1 MAFNQQSADFCLPFF
16 DSVTLNR
23 LKPSKMGK
31 RPRGGFKGHRRDQG
45 KTWQQPQDE
54 TEAFK
59 NLNIKGKNSDSSESE
74 TDTSDEEIDVEVP
87 FQVAMWDVG
96 QVRYIF

>member
-1 MAFNQQSADFCLPFF
+1 
-16 DSVTLNR
+16 
-23 LKPSKMGK
+23 MGK

-59 NLNIKGKNSDSSESE
+59 NLNVQGKNSDSSESE
-74 TDTSDEEIDVEVP
+74 TDTSDEEIDVKVP

-96 QVRYIF
+96 QVRYFLSFNLVLKVALAQKNACH